1 MILVF
6 IFLCLLIIISI
17 LFLVL
22 IMSTIKLKI
31 ENLQIGN
38 YTNNKQYKAFI
49 QIYFLNK
56 IKIFSVKVNNQRL
69 KKLYSSKQL
78 EKIDFNKVKE
88 NVPINRETISIIKN
102 LKLKIE
108 KLNLEANLGAED
120 AVLTSYAVAI
130 MASLISIFLPHLVKD
145 MDHNQIRYV
154 INPIYNKNIFN
165 IYLDSI
171 ISLKIV
177 HIIYVIYHLAKK
189 GREKYERTSNRRAYA
204 YSHEFN

>member
-6 IFLCLLIIISI
+6 IFLGLLIIISI
-17 LFLVL
+17 LFFVL

-38 YTNNKQYKAFI
+38 YTNNKRYKAFI

-56 IKIFSVKVNNQRL
+56 IKIFSIKINNQRL

-88 NVPINRETISIIKN
+88 NIAINRETFSIIKK

-108 KLNLEANLGAED
+108 KLNLEANLGTED

-177 HIIYVIYHLAKK
+177 HIIYIVGIFFRWKK
-189 GREKYERTSNRRAYA
+189 SSVLEKYGN
-204 YSHEFN
+204 F